1 MRIINLLNITSI
13 SLQKLYCCN
22 IYTMASR
29 KQRRQKRQQRRR
41 GTKRGGADEAP
52 APAAPAPAEEKKE
65 EGFLSGIQNMLTPTE
80 EKQPP
85 ATEAPATAEPAAAE
99 PVTEE
104 PAAMP
109 EQKSASDQAPLPE
122 EKPSALASLF
132 GNDEKPAEQPVTST
146 KKNKGKRR
154 GKYYTKSQLKAYC
167 SRRRRS
173 NRRRSNRRVP
183 AVAKSEP
190 VMYRPPMEPIY

>member
-1 MRIINLLNITSI
+1 MRIIILLNITSI

-29 KQRRQKRQQRRR
+29 KQRKQKRQQRRR
-41 GTKRGGADEAP
+41 GTKRGGADEAVTG
-52 APAAPAPAEEKKE
+52 ATNLNAPAEEKKE

-85 ATEAPATAEPAAAE
+85 ATEAPATAEAAAE
-99 PVTEE
+99 P
-104 PAAMP
+104 AAIP
-109 EQKSASDQAPLPE
+109 EQISASDQAPLPEEKPE

-132 GNDEKPAEQPVTST
+132 GNDEKPAEEQPSKT

>member
-1 MRIINLLNITSI
+1 
-13 SLQKLYCCN
+13 
-22 IYTMASR
+22 MASR
-29 KQRRQKRQQRRR
+29 KQRKQKRQQRRR
-41 GTKRGGADEAP
+41 GTKRGGADEAVTG
-52 APAAPAPAEEKKE
+52 ATNQNAPAEEKKE

-85 ATEAPATAEPAAAE
+85 ATEAP
-99 PVTEE
+99 VVEE
-104 PAAMP
+104 PAAIP
-109 EQKSASDQAPLPE
+109 EQISASDQAPLPEEKPE

-132 GNDEKPAEQPVTST
+132 GNDEKPAEEQPSKT

>member
-1 MRIINLLNITSI
+1 
-13 SLQKLYCCN
+13 
-22 IYTMASR
+22 MASR

-41 GTKRGGADEAP
+41 GTKRGGADEAV
-52 APAAPAPAEEKKE
+52 APAAPAAAPAEEKKE

-85 ATEAPATAEPAAAE
+85 ATEAPATAEPATAE
-99 PVTEE
+99 PATAEPATAE
-104 PAAMP
+104 PAAIP

-132 GNDEKPAEQPVTST
+132 GNDEKPAEEQPSKT

-173 NRRRSNRRVP
+173 NRRRSNRRMP